1 MPQIKHVIWDEGN
14 ISHLEQAHPHIL
26 RQDLEDIVRE
36 ASKFR
41 FVSRHPRTGLKN
53 FMVRRGRLAVVFTLI
68 ILHEYSVFANEEA

>member
-1 MPQIKHVIWDEGN
+1 MPQIKHFIWDEGN
-14 ISHLEQAHPHIL
+14 ISHLEQAHPHLL

-53 FMVRRGRLAVVFTLI
+53 FMVRRGRLAVVFTVI
-68 ILHEYSVFANEEA
+68 RYDTARIFSVRE